1 MFQWMEVL
9 AQGPVAKAVL
19 ALSIVA
25 AVGLVFGS
33 LGVRGIRLGAAGV
46 LFAGIFFGQ
55 LGMAYRRTH
64 SPVRQR
70 FWPLVVRILGSGWHA
85 PNSITWVYVFKSNG

>member
-1 MFQWMEVL
+1 MFQWMEIL

-33 LGVRGIRLGAAGV
+33 LAPISHR
-46 LFAGIFFGQ
+46 FGQ
-55 LGMAYRRTH
+55 
-64 SPVRQR
+64 
-70 FWPLVVRILGSGWHA
+70 
-85 PNSITWVYVFKSNG
+85 KSSEAF

>member
-1 MFQWMEVL
+1 MFQWMEIL

-33 LGVRGIRLGAAGV
+33 LGVRGISSRSML
-46 LFAGIFFGQ
+46 
-55 LGMAYRRTH
+55 
-64 SPVRQR
+64 VRST
-70 FWPLVVRILGSGWHA
+70 P
-85 PNSITWVYVFKSNG
+85 

>member
-1 MFQWMEVL
+1 MEIL

-33 LGVRGIRLGAAGV
+33 LGVRGIRLGAAGA
-46 LFAGIFFGQ
+46 LFAGNFFWTTRH
-55 LGMAYRRTH
+55 AYRRTH
-64 SPVRQR
+64 SRVRQR
-70 FWPLVVRILGSGWHA
+70 FWPLEIVAAHSRNARNQCSSRSMLVRST
-85 PNSITWVYVFKSNG
+85 P